1 MRATTATI
9 HRPGPPTTNDRG
21 AEVPGQPTDIPVQVY
36 RVAPVRGEE
45 ISVGRQTILISARA
59 AFPPGTDIRP
69 TDELTVGF
77 PPVRYGVRAVLPVP
91 CARNPS
97 QTKYI
102 RADLERV
109 E

>member
-1 MRATTATI
+1 MFRQSVTI

-21 AEVPGQPTDIPVQVY
+21 AEVLGPFTDIDAWAY

-45 ISVGRQTILISARA
+45 ISVGRQTVLIEARA

-69 TDELTVGF
+69 TDELTAGF

-91 CARNPS
+91 CARNPGR
-97 QTKYI
+97 TKYI
-102 RADLERV
+102 RADLEKV
-109 E
+109 G